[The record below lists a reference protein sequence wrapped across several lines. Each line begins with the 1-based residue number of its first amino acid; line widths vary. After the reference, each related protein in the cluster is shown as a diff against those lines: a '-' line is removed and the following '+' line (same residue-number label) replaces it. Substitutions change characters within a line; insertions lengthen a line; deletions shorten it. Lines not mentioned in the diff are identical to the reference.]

1 MIDEELRADARANK
15 DRILDVARE
24 ALMADPVASLNSI
37 AKAAGVG
44 AGTLYRHFPTRES
57 LVLGLYRK
65 EIASLVTLAPS
76 LLAKNSPVQA
86 LRLWCD
92 RLVRFGKMKYGV
104 ADIVHAAT
112 SAQDR
117 QEHYGPMLGAV
128 RQMIEACERSG
139 DIPAGTNPEDVL
151 VFLGLLWRIP
161 PTAAGEDRIR
171 RLMALAFRGI
181 GMKDPPLQQ

>member
-1 MIDEELRADARANK
+1 MVDQELRADAQANK

-24 ALMADPVASLNSI
+24 AFIADPAASLNSI

-65 EIASLVTLAPS
+65 EIDTLVALAAS
-76 LLAKNSPVQA
+76 LLAKHPPGQA
-86 LRLWCD
+86 FRHWCD
-92 RLVRFGKMKYGV
+92 RLVKFGKMKYGV

-117 QEHYGPMLGAV
+117 QELYAPLLAAV
-128 RQMIEACERSG
+128 CQMIEACEDSG
-139 DIPAGTNPEDVL
+139 DIRAGTDPEDVL
-151 VFLGLLWRIP
+151 VLLGLLWRIP
-161 PTAAGEDRIR
+161 PTAAGEKRVR
-171 RLMALAFRGI
+171 RLLALAFRGLELQ
-181 GMKDPPLQQ
+181 DPSHFQ

>member
-1 MIDEELRADARANK
+1 MIEEELRSDARANK

-24 ALMADPVASLNSI
+24 ALTSDPAASLNSI
-37 AKAAGVG
+37 AKTAGVG

-57 LVLGLYRK
+57 LVLALYRK
-65 EIASLVTLAPS
+65 EIASLVALAPS
-76 LLAKNSPVQA
+76 LLAKHSPGQA

-92 RLVRFGKMKYGV
+92 RLVKFGKMKYGV

-128 RQMIEACERSG
+128 RQMIEACEISG
-139 DIPAGTNPEDVL
+139 DLPQGSDPEDMLVL
-151 VFLGLLWRIP
+151 IGLLWRIP
-161 PTAAGEDRIR
+161 PTPAGEARVR
-171 RLMALAFRGI
+171 RLLALAFRGLRI
-181 GMKDPPLQQ
+181 KDPPVPQ

>member
-1 MIDEELRADARANK
+1 MVDEDLRADARANK
-15 DRILDVARE
+15 DRILEVARE
-24 ALMADPVASLNSI
+24 ALTENPAASLNSI

-65 EIASLVTLAPS
+65 EIASLVALAPS
-76 LLAKNSPVQA
+76 LLAKHSPLEA

-92 RLVRFGKMKYGV
+92 RLVKFGKMKYGV

-128 RQMIEACERSG
+128 RQLIEACERSG
-139 DIPAGTNPEDVL
+139 DMPAGNHPEDVL
-151 VFLGLLWRIP
+151 ILLGLLWRVP
-161 PTAAGEDRIR
+161 PTAAGEERVKR
-171 RLMALAFRGI
+171 TLALVFRGLGI
-181 GMKDPPLQQ
+181 RA

>member
-1 MIDEELRADARANK
+1 MVNEELRADARANK

-24 ALMADPVASLNSI
+24 ALIADPAASLNSI

-65 EIASLVTLAPS
+65 EIALLVALAPS
-76 LLAKNSPVQA
+76 LLAKHSPGQA

-92 RLVRFGKMKYGV
+92 RLVKFGKMKYGV
-104 ADIVHAAT
+104 ADMVYAAT

-117 QEHYGPMLGAV
+117 QEHYGPMLDAV
-128 RQMIEACERSG
+128 RQMIEACEGSG
-139 DIPAGTNPEDVL
+139 DLPAGTDPEDVL

-161 PTAAGEDRIR
+161 PTAAGEERIR
-171 RLMALAFRGI
+171 RLLALAFRGL
-181 GMKDPPLQQ
+181 GMKDSPVHL